1 MKGVVAL
8 GHGGCCPPHPPR
20 CAAPPLPRRKEVSHV
35 VLDAPQLGRVRS
47 HVQREPRAAHPLR
60 SHRDDLWLLA
70 TPTTGERTQE
80 DYARAVCEHS
90 DFCRSVAGT
99 SKFPLGRI
107 VSVPDPLDP
116 RDFSYTQIVTWVSK
130 PERALRT
137 RLGDRLVRRA
147 RGTYAVILHQGG
159 TSSAW
164 QSYEKLLAFV
174 RDEGLEADGPLYELD
189 VNSYLMSDS
198 ADDYLLHISLKVK

>member
-1 MKGVVAL
+1 M
-8 GHGGCCPPHPPR
+8 
-20 CAAPPLPRRKEVSHV
+20 
-35 VLDAPQLGRVRS
+35 
-47 HVQREPRAAHPLR
+47 
-60 SHRDDLWLLA
+60 
-70 TPTTGERTQE
+70 
-80 DYARAVCEHS
+80 
-90 DFCRSVAGT
+90 
-99 SKFPLGRI
+99 
-107 VSVPDPLDP
+107 
-116 RDFSYTQIVTWVSK
+116 SK

-137 RLGDRLVRRA
+137 RLGDRLVCKP